1 MAETIGERS
10 EVMKSMHILSLDHF
24 SSVIFRHDIVY
35 LQLQGRIVNSLY
47 HISRL
52 KLISPIASHGQGD
65 RPYQMLRSCQY
76 AVLSPEAS
84 QIVYLF
90 FKRLSDVKLKGRRLA
105 LCLILRA
112 GRQSQ
117 RQPVIPVRSA
127 EAVPASIMCH
137 RGIIW
142 RSLLDGIPVS

>member
-1 MAETIGERS
+1 
-10 EVMKSMHILSLDHF
+10 MKSMHILSLDHF

-105 LCLILRA
+105 LCLIPRA
-112 GRQSQ
+112 RRQSQ
-117 RQPVIPVRSA
+117 HQPVIPVRSA
-127 EAVPASIMCH
+127 EAVPASIMC
-137 RGIIW
+137 R
-142 RSLLDGIPVS
+142 RSTI